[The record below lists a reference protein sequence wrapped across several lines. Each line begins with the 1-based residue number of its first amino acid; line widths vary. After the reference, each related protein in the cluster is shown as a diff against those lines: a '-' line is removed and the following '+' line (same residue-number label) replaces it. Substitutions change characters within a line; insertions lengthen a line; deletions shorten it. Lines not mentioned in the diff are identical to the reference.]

1 MNYSIGQFSKVCGLS
16 IDTLRYYE
24 KEKIIFSNRTS
35 NNRRYY
41 TDQDVT
47 WVQFV
52 LRLKQTG
59 MSIKKMKLYA
69 QLRYAGDETIPARTK
84 ILFDQLAILHANLK
98 ETEQHIEFVEDK
110 IQTYLATLTNR
121 TTI

>member
-24 KEKIIFSNRTS
+24 KEKIIFSKRTS

-41 TDQDVT
+41 TDQDVA

-69 QLRYAGDETIPARTK
+69 QLRYVGDETIPARTK
-84 ILFDQLAILHANLK
+84 ILAILHANLK

>member
-16 IDTLRYYE
+16 IDILRYYE
-24 KEKIIFSNRTS
+24 KEKIIFSKRTS

-41 TDQDVT
+41 TDQDVA

>member
-24 KEKIIFSNRTS
+24 KEKIIFSKRTS

-41 TDQDVT
+41 TDQDVA

-69 QLRYAGDETIPARTK
+69 QLRYVGDETIPARTK

>member
-1 MNYSIGQFSKVCGLS
+1 
-16 IDTLRYYE
+16 
-24 KEKIIFSNRTS
+24 
-35 NNRRYY
+35 
-41 TDQDVT
+41 
-47 WVQFV
+47 
-52 LRLKQTG
+52 

-110 IQTYLATLTNR
+110 IQTYLATLTKSYNYLKMLCSNYIVFAPPY
-121 TTI
+121 TQINYGSIIKIKYITVLII